1 MRRPRAERRQAQAAG
16 KRGAAARRRS
26 LARPGVVFAAILIA
40 AIVIRVVMLAQIS
53 TSKLGGELS
62 IDSEFYRELAIDI
75 QMGMG
80 LPEGALTFNPLY
92 PFFLAAVF
100 RVFGD
105 GLLAPR
111 IVQALLGLLTIALVY
126 VAGTRLVEDPKTGTS
141 RWSSTALVAMAMAAL
156 YPQFVLYEG
165 MLLGTTLEIFFLTA
179 SFALALAMDGD
190 LRGERE
196 LRVGSRRVPA
206 WLSGGLLGAMCGAGS
221 LGRPNLFLPLVAAL
235 PVWIIARN
243 PRGRRWLAPAVGFAA
258 FAALFLLPPTIYNA
272 KYSGEFVPVTAHG
285 GINFYIGNRIG
296 TLGVYQPPEDMR
308 GEMRGLIA
316 DARAKA
322 EKETGRSMTD
332 AETSD
337 YYMQKALDEIKHNP
351 GGWLLLLGRKLVL
364 FWNKIEVH
372 DMPEVL
378 YFQNT
383 LPLFKFPFLPFSV
396 IAPLGLAGLV
406 VFLGKRRNRSI
417 VCLFL
422 GTAMIS
428 VLLFYANSR
437 YRLPI
442 VPVVILL
449 AAFFVTWAVREI
461 AARRMKYPALMLAV
475 AAVIFFG
482 VSNRTIMKP
491 NIGAIYTFLGNR
503 FMNSGD
509 EAKAAEA
516 YAQAY
521 RLDPTRDVSMI
532 NYARILLKNE
542 EFAKAAAIYAKAYS
556 INPRYPRL
564 AIEYASALDGMGKR
578 DEAKK
583 LYLEAYSSGPPDDKV
598 LACKA
603 LAQIVFF
610 EGKKDEAMK
619 WVETGLGLAPDDA
632 ILKQMLDALKSVP

>member
-100 RVFGD
+100 RVFGE
-105 GLLAPR
+105 GMLAPR
-111 IVQALLGLLTIALVY
+111 IVQALLGILTIVLVY
-126 VAGTRLVEDPKTGTS
+126 VAGTRLVEDPMTGKS
-141 RWSSTALVAMAMAAL
+141 RWNATALVAMAMAAL

-179 SFALALAMDGD
+179 SFALALAMDDD
-190 LRGERE
+190 LRGGRE
-196 LRVGSRRVPA
+196 LRVGRRRMPV

-364 FWNKIEVH
+364 FWNKIEVQ

-406 VFLGKRRNRSI
+406 VFLRRRRNRSI

-449 AAFFVTWAVREI
+449 AAFFVAWAVREI
-461 AARRMKYPALMLAV
+461 AARRMKYPGLMIALALV
-475 AAVIFFG
+475 VFFG

-491 NIGAIYTFLGNR
+491 NLGAIYTFLGNR
-503 FMNSGD
+503 YMNSGD

-632 ILKQMLDALKSVP
+632 ILKQMLDALKSAP